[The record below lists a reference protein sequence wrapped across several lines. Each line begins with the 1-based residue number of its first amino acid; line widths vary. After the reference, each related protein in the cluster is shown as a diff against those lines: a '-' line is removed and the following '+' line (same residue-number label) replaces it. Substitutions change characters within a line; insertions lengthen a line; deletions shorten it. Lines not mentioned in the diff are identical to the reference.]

1 MECENMLKKTRIILK
16 NIKKY
21 KEFVLLVTTLSSK
34 KVFLDMPIKSIPNIF
49 LLFHV
54 KICHSYYN

>member
-1 MECENMLKKTRIILK
+1 MLKKTRIILK

-21 KEFVLLVTTLSSK
+21 KEFVLLVTTLNNK

-49 LLFHV
+49 FTFSCQNMSQLL
-54 KICHSYYN
+54 